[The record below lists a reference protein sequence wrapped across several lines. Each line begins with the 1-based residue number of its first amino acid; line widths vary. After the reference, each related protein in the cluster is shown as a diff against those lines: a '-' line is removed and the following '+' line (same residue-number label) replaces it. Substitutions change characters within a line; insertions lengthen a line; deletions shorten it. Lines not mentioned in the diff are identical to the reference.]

1 MKNTKTFLVSLKALI
16 AAFVIATAFVV
27 PTQRAAAALPDIRV
41 TATDV
46 VFYFQGYLDGLDD
59 VHHIS
64 SNSHVPLSRWD
75 WLAMA
80 HASANIATF
89 FSHMTPARLYFLG
102 RAEAFHRM
110 ANSVGEAR

>member
-46 VFYFQGYLDGLDD
+46 AFYFQGYLDGIDEVTFLTANPQHQPVGFTWRGLAYASVNSSTMFPD
-59 VHHIS
+59 V
-64 SNSHVPLSRWD
+64 
-75 WLAMA
+75 LAM
-80 HASANIATF
+80 
-89 FSHMTPARLYFLG
+89 RLYFLG

-110 ANSVGEAR
+110 ADSVGESR